1 MMDKNSKIL
10 ITGATGFIGTTL
22 VRQLLADG
30 YRLRCMS
37 RSNPVFPPGFEG
49 DPKDLWENPN
59 CEHFQGDASDPDSIR
74 KAVKGCRYIF
84 HLAGYAKNYSKDP
97 SIYKHINIDA
107 MRNVFQT
114 GKEEAVERI
123 VWTSTIVTLGPT
135 MPGEIGNEDTPRKTD
150 KYFTE
155 YEETKS
161 IAEKEAFQW
170 IKNGLPLVI
179 VNPTRVY
186 GPGQL
191 SEGNALGR
199 LIDDYDRGKM
209 PFLPNRGINI
219 GNYVLVDDVAKGH
232 YLAME
237 KGRIG
242 ERYILGGENASL
254 KEFFQII
261 SKITG
266 KKHFQIPMLV
276 PGPLIFSYMQL
287 YAAKIFGIYPRI
299 TPGWIRTFVAD
310 WTYSCD
316 KAKKELGY
324 SPASLEEGLAKT
336 IDWLY
341 KMRKAV

>member
-1 MMDKNSKIL
+1 MDKNSKIL

-22 VRQLLADG
+22 VHQLLAEG
-30 YRLRCMS
+30 YQLRCMS
-37 RSNPVFPPGFEG
+37 RSKPVFPPGFNE
-49 DPKDLWENPN
+49 DRKNLWDNSN
-59 CEHFQGDASDPDSIR
+59 CEYFQGDVSDPDSIR
-74 KAVKGCRYIF
+74 KAVKDCRYIF

-97 SIYKHINIDA
+97 SIYKRINIDA
-107 MRNVFQT
+107 MRNVFQA
-114 GKEEAVERI
+114 GKEEKVERI
-123 VWTSTIVTLGPT
+123 VWTSTIVTMGPT
-135 MPGEIGNEDTPRKTD
+135 RPGETGDENTPRATD

-155 YEETKS
+155 YEETKT
-161 IAEKEAFQW
+161 IAEKEAFLW
-170 IKNGLPLVI
+170 IKEGLPLVI

-242 ERYILGGENASL
+242 ERYILGGENISL
-254 KEFFQII
+254 KGFFQLI
-261 SKITG
+261 SRITG
-266 KKHFQIPMLV
+266 KKHIQIPMLV
-276 PGPLIFSYMQL
+276 PGPLIFSYLQL
-287 YAAKIFGIYPRI
+287 YAAKILGIYPRI
-299 TPGWIRTFVAD
+299 TPGWVRTFVTD
-310 WTYSCD
+310 WTYSCE

-324 SPASLEEGLAKT
+324 APVPLEEGLKRT
-336 IDWLY
+336 IDWISQ
-341 KMRKAV
+341 MRRSS